1 MNLAKS
7 YTYGL
12 DILIENSKQ
21 FLNIFIL
28 SAKKLHHLTIQ

>member
-12 DILIENSKQ
+12 DIPIEKSKQ
-21 FLNIFIL
+21 FLNILIL
-28 SAKKLHHLTIQ
+28 FTEKLHLNIQ

>member
-28 SAKKLHHLTIQ
+28 VAEKLHHLIIQ